1 MRSASPFVALA
12 ATTITGFGLVAAV
25 FLSPDFAMAAEARSA
40 PAARSSNQAAPHGA
54 PQQPAEPAPA
64 MPAEPASPAD
74 RSGGAACSCPQPKE
88 KLWHRPKFAD
98 LRFALDEADEMAALE
113 SVQLALSEVGDGST
127 YVWHRFHGRLS
138 GIVQPTSSFK
148 DASGGICRHIVVML
162 SSGPETKR
170 TEGIAC
176 RLADGRWQLEG

>member
-1 MRSASPFVALA
+1 MRSASPFLAVA
-12 ATTITGFGLVAAV
+12 ATTVAGFCLVAAV
-25 FLSPDFAMAAEARSA
+25 FLSPDFALAAD
-40 PAARSSNQAAPHGA
+40 PAAKTRSKPQPLAAPHTPAQQA
-54 PQQPAEPAPA
+54 PQITPDPAAPA
-64 MPAEPASPAD
+64 D
-74 RSGGAACSCPQPKE
+74 KSGGAACTCPQQKE
-88 KLWHRPKFAD
+88 KLWHRPKFAE
-98 LRFALDEADEMAALE
+98 LRAQLDEADEVAALE

-148 DASGGICRHIVVML
+148 DASGAICRHIVVML
-162 SSGPETKR
+162 SAGTDTKK